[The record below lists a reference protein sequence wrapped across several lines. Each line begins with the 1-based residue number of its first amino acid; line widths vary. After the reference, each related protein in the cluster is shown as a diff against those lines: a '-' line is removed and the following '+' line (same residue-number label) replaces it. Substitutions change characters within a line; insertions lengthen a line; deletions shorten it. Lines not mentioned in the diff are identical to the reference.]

1 MSDSNRSE
9 ANLVQIAQDYA
20 LDVRRTRAQRQ
31 QFDAMMKG
39 HFNGLSPATQM
50 EIANALCL
58 CHHLEMETA
67 TMIAAAPV
75 EAVGRFLRFSPALD
89 TDLLVQLIA
98 KGDYDRNLCIARRRD
113 LPKKVAHLLRDMDD
127 ATINRALDL
136 RQKPLNGTSST
147 AASAPSIVE
156 KIMSA
161 AQARDLTSLC
171 KVLMTRLS
179 LTRESTF
186 VLLADK
192 SSANLIIALKYCG
205 LDAEQAWQTYAMLA
219 PAMAEKAGQREA
231 FLAGFEAYDR
241 EACAIKVKNW
251 VLEDLLAQVTAP
263 PIANDELGAPA
274 NPAFFAPRG
283 LRKSA

>member
-1 MSDSNRSE
+1 MSDSNRTE
-9 ANLVQIAQDYA
+9 ANLVQIAHDYA
-20 LDVRRTRAQRQ
+20 LDVRPTRAQRQ

-39 HFNGLSPATQM
+39 HFAGLSPATQM

-67 TMIAAAPV
+67 TMIAAAAV
-75 EAVGRFLRFSPALD
+75 DAVGRFLRFSPVLD
-89 TDLLVQLIA
+89 TDLLVELVG

-127 ATINRALDL
+127 PKINRALDL
-136 RQKPLNGTSST
+136 RQKPLNATSSS

-156 KIMSA
+156 RIMDA
-161 AQARDLTSLC
+161 ARARDLTSLC
-171 KVLMTRLS
+171 NVLMNRLS

-192 SSANLIIALKYCG
+192 TSANLIIALKYCG

-219 PAMAEKAGQREA
+219 PGMAEKSGQREA
-231 FLAGFEAYDR
+231 FIAGFEAYDR
-241 EACAIKVKNW
+241 DACARKVKNW
-251 VLEDLLAQVTAP
+251 VLEDLLAQITTP
-263 PIANDELGAPA
+263 SIANDTLGAPV
-274 NPAFFAPRG
+274 NQAFYAPRG